1 MRGNINVVPY
11 DASLQKLASS
21 FHSGNEYLDQFL
33 RQRDS
38 LDKNFGKTYIL
49 LSDDNL
55 KIIGYYNLGLGYIEQ
70 RDYGVSRKIGGAV
83 HINCF
88 ALEQKYHGLL
98 QAYTADGVRVNLSDF
113 LLAECLEKIEQIR
126 SEQIGFS
133 FVTLSATKEGYSL
146 YARNGFEKHG
156 N

>member
-49 LSDDNL
+49 LPDDNL
-55 KIIGYYNLGLGYIEQ
+55 KIIGYYNLICSL
-70 RDYGVSRKIGGAV
+70 
-83 HINCF
+83 
-88 ALEQKYHGLL
+88 
-98 QAYTADGVRVNLSDF
+98 LSDKF
-113 LLAECLEKIEQIR
+113 LL
-126 SEQIGFS
+126 FH
-133 FVTLSATKEGYSL
+133 LST
-146 YARNGFEKHG
+146 
-156 N
+156 